1 MHKYKK
7 LVFIILII
15 ITAFLP
21 QIVFSQLILPKSQQ
35 KKRSTQRTQDL
46 SIEEKI
52 SLEEKGFP
60 VPTAQALET
69 VINPDEYLV
78 GPGDMFSINILGGE
92 EVAFAAQVTPE
103 GKLII
108 QTVGTL
114 FVDGKPLSQ
123 VQKEVKEAGEK
134 KYKVTKVIANLIQL
148 RTFRVHVVGEV
159 ENPGT
164 FIAQAVDRVSVLID
178 RASSITD
185 WADEQHIEIRHTD
198 GTVDSLDLFK
208 FKKLGELKQNI
219 YVQNGDVIYVPA
231 IQLINRTVSLEGNVG
246 KPGIHQIN
254 EGERLTIFLLR
265 INAFNRTLDPHRIYV
280 IRKDEQKGEKII
292 NVNLLGKGN
301 NPDNSLPSDITLKD
315 GDQIYVPSLKY
326 KVYVHGAVNLPGGYS
341 YNAGFNARDYV
352 GLAGGTEEM
361 GNIGGIKVIHYRD
374 NSIEKGPDA
383 SVERG
388 DTIIVPRAFRR
399 TLSEYLQIFTGLATL
414 VFAFMAAQ
422 K

>member
-1 MHKYKK
+1 MNKDKK
-7 LVFIILII
+7 FVFIILLI
-15 ITAFLP
+15 ITTFLP
-21 QIVFSQLILPKSQQ
+21 QMVLSQLILPKSQQ
-35 KKRSTQRTQDL
+35 KKRSSQQTQDL
-46 SIEEKI
+46 STEEKI

-60 VPTAQALET
+60 VPTVQAIET

-92 EVAFAAQVTPE
+92 EVEFLTQVTPE

-108 QTVGTL
+108 KTVGTL
-114 FVDGKPLSQ
+114 FVNRKPLSQ
-123 VQKEVKEAGEK
+123 VQKEVKDAGEK
-134 KYKVTKVIANLIQL
+134 KYKVTRVTANLIQL

-164 FIAQAVDRVSVLID
+164 FVAQAVDRVSVLID

-198 GTVDSLDLFK
+198 GTIDSLDLFK

-231 IQLINRTVSLEGNVG
+231 IQLTNRTVSLEGNVG

-254 EGERLTIFLLR
+254 KGERLTNFLLR
-265 INAFNRTLDPHRIYV
+265 INAFKRTLDPHRIYL
-280 IRKDEQKGEKII
+280 IRKDDQKEEKII

-315 GDQIYVPSLKY
+315 GDQIFVASLKY

-361 GNIGGIKVIHYRD
+361 GNIKGIRVIHFSD
-374 NSIEKGPDA
+374 GSIEKGPNA

-388 DTIIVPRAFRR
+388 DTIIVPSAFRR